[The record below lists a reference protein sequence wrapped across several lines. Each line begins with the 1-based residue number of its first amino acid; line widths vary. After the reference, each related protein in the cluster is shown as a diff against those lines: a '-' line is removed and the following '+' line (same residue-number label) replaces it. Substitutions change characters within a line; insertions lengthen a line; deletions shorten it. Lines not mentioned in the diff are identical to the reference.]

1 MKKLMI
7 SMAVAMLTT
16 VGFANATTNVDKNRV
31 TVSSVTQDKVE
42 VKPEELPE
50 AVKATLN
57 GAPYS
62 EWKVEKAYLVP
73 GENGTSH
80 FEINVSKGEETST
93 IKLDNEGK
101 VID

>member
-16 VGFANATTNVDKNRV
+16 VGFANANIILDSPTA
-31 TVSSVTQDKVE
+31 SVKVYQEKVE

-50 AVKATLN
+50 AVKTTLN
-57 GAPYS
+57 AAPYN
-62 EWKVEKAYLVP
+62 EWQVEKAYLVP

-80 FEINVSKGEETST
+80 FEINLIKGEDKST
-93 IKLDNEGK
+93 VKLDNEGK
-101 VID
+101 VIE